1 MRQPILSG
9 TCCTAA
15 IAFAISALVGCGD
28 NQTHVDRPSYVSPD
42 ATPLSCIPNLDG
54 QIDPA
59 ELQPALDVPASY
71 LVNPAGTP
79 RAVDVVGTLVAG
91 RKNWSF
97 GIDFADDA
105 KVTITATALTGKWY
119 QASFPTGQFVTPF
132 DLGGAIEQIYRKDD
146 SGLFLLGL
154 ASSKPDAPEGKT
166 LLVYDQAIPVIKLPL
181 VPGSSWVAA
190 GSVTGATLRGLP
202 YAGKDTYEVEDV
214 ELGQLVLHD
223 YTFQQVHRLR
233 TKVTVAPAAGAS
245 NVQRQVSFVA
255 ECFGE
260 VTRATSA
267 TGETNPDFGTA
278 TELRRL
284 GQ

>member
-1 MRQPILSG
+1 MAAMSLGILS
-9 TCCTAA
+9 
-15 IAFAISALVGCGD
+15 GCGD
-28 NQTHVDRPSYVSPD
+28 NQTHVDRPSYVGPD
-42 ATPLSCIPNLDG
+42 ATSLSCIPNLDG
-54 QIDPA
+54 HVDPS

-71 LVNPAGTP
+71 LVNPSGKN
-79 RAVDVVGTLVAG
+79 RDVDVVGKVLDG

-105 KVTITATALTGKWY
+105 KVTIIATGLTGKWY
-119 QASFPTGQFVTPF
+119 QASFPSGQFITPF
-132 DLGGAIEQIYRKDD
+132 DLGGTLEQIFRKDD
-146 SGLFLLGL
+146 SGLFLLGV
-154 ASSKPDAPEGKT
+154 ASTRPDAPEGKT
-166 LLVYDQAIPVIKLPL
+166 LLVYDVPIPVIKLPL
-181 VPGSSWVAA
+181 TAGSSWVAA

-245 NVQRQVSFVA
+245 TVQRQVSFIA

-260 VTRATSA
+260 VTRVTSA
-267 TGETNPDFGTA
+267 ANEPNPDFGTA